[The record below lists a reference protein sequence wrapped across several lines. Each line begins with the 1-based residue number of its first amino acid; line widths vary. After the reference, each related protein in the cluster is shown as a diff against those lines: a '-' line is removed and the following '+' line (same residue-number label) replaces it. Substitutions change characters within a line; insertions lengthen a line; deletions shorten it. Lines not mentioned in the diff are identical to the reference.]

1 MDLKIII
8 IALKISEKSNAVSNG
23 VRRNALLH
31 NTEYVSLH
39 RSTCITPTWDFD
51 KTSHLS
57 LLTERLVKLELY
69 IFHI

>member
-31 NTEYVSLH
+31 NTG
-39 RSTCITPTWDFD
+39 
-51 KTSHLS
+51 
-57 LLTERLVKLELY
+57 
-69 IFHI
+69 